1 MPSRN
6 ALIVRTTLAL
16 SAVAAAGAAVAL
28 STGAEAATPA
38 AAPAPATASAHA
50 PSGANPGTT
59 PATPAPTPSATH
71 TDPAPT
77 ATPHDTTPP
86 RTGNRPSPAAE
97 PRTTGPTRH
106 AAAPKP
112 PEPLPAKSL
121 PDSEA
126 ARWKPM
132 GPTNTRPVGPET
144 RLNECATVRG
154 AASWQ
159 QQGYVSAFKTPAIED
174 SFTFATEAAA
184 TGAYQNLVTDLAGCQ
199 DTSREVQR
207 EAGLTVDARVERT
220 AATADGNAY
229 RREWTG
235 VAGMSAPGAQTNH
248 VYLVRRGATVTVL
261 QFTEMRTASGPRH
274 SYDIRDDRATLAT
287 LAR

>member
-1 MPSRN
+1 MPSRK

-16 SAVAAAGAAVAL
+16 SAVTAAGAAVAL

-38 AAPAPATASAHA
+38 AAPAPATASAH
-50 PSGANPGTT
+50 PTPGITTPGTT
-59 PATPAPTPSATH
+59 PTTQAPTPSATPA
-71 TDPAPT
+71 DPAPAT
-77 ATPHDTTPP
+77 TPHG
-86 RTGNRPSPAAE
+86 TGGRPSPAAK
-97 PRTTGPTRH
+97 PRTAEPTRR

-126 ARWKPM
+126 AQWKPM
-132 GPTNTRPVGPET
+132 GPANIRPVGPET

-207 EAGLTVDARVERT
+207 KAGLTADARVERT

-229 RREWTG
+229 RRQWTG

>member
-1 MPSRN
+1 MPSRK

-16 SAVAAAGAAVAL
+16 SAVTAAGAAVAL

-38 AAPAPATASAHA
+38 AASAPATASAH
-50 PSGANPGTT
+50 PTPGITTPGTT
-59 PATPAPTPSATH
+59 PTAQAPTPSATPA
-71 TDPAPT
+71 DPAPAT
-77 ATPHDTTPP
+77 TPHG
-86 RTGNRPSPAAE
+86 TGDRPSPAAE
-97 PRTTGPTRH
+97 PRTAEPTRH

-126 ARWKPM
+126 AQWKPM
-132 GPTNTRPVGPET
+132 GPANTRPVGPET

-207 EAGLTVDARVERT
+207 KAGLTADARVERT
-220 AATADGNAY
+220 AATADGDAY
-229 RREWTG
+229 RRQWTG

>member
-1 MPSRN
+1 
-6 ALIVRTTLAL
+6 
-16 SAVAAAGAAVAL
+16 
-28 STGAEAATPA
+28 
-38 AAPAPATASAHA
+38 
-50 PSGANPGTT
+50 
-59 PATPAPTPSATH
+59 
-71 TDPAPT
+71 
-77 ATPHDTTPP
+77 
-86 RTGNRPSPAAE
+86 RTGPLH
-97 PRTTGPTRH
+97 T
-106 AAAPKP
+106 AAPKP

-132 GPTNTRPVGPET
+132 GPANTRPVGPET

-174 SFTFATEAAA
+174 SFSFATEAAA
-184 TGAYQNLVTDLAGCQ
+184 TGAYQNLVTDLAHCQ
-199 DTSREVQR
+199 DTSRRTQR
-207 EAGLTVDARVERT
+207 EAGLTADARVERT

-261 QFTEMRTASGPRH
+261 QFTEMRTAAGPRH
-274 SYDIRDDRATLAT
+274 SYDIRDDRATLAI

>member
-1 MPSRN
+1 MPSRK

-16 SAVAAAGAAVAL
+16 SAVTAAGAAVAL

-38 AAPAPATASAHA
+38 AAPAPATASAH
-50 PSGANPGTT
+50 PTPGTT
-59 PATPAPTPSATH
+59 LGTTPGTAPTTQAPTPSATR
-71 TDPAPT
+71 TDPAPAT
-77 ATPHDTTPP
+77 TPHG
-86 RTGNRPSPAAE
+86 TGSRPSPAAK
-97 PRTTGPTRH
+97 PRTAEPTRH

-112 PEPLPAKSL
+112 PAPLPPKSL

-126 ARWKPM
+126 AQWKPM
-132 GPTNTRPVGPET
+132 GPANTRPVGPET

-184 TGAYQNLVTDLAGCQ
+184 TGAYQNLVTGLAGCQ
-199 DTSREVQR
+199 DTSRETQR
-207 EAGLTVDARVERT
+207 KAGLSADARVERT

-229 RREWTG
+229 RRQWTG